1 MAATCAGICGGF
13 AAMAGSTEARLTPV
27 LSSLLREDAGMA
39 EVVVKNFELDRIPQ
53 TMPGTRKH
61 AVEKP
66 VPQLRKRGFD
76 ALPHLGQQGLF
87 SGASARVRT
96 SIPAS
101 SAHSAARSFP
111 RYPRSPRV
119 TPPSTPSNK
128 AS

>member
-1 MAATCAGICGGF
+1 MRGSAWPRVFRCAASALLQVLPLSRSVLLRVNRAPEGE
-13 AAMAGSTEARLTPV
+13 SEHRQTPV

-76 ALPHLGQQGLF
+76 ALSHLGQQGLF
-87 SGASARVRT
+87 L
-96 SIPAS
+96 
-101 SAHSAARSFP
+101 
-111 RYPRSPRV
+111 
-119 TPPSTPSNK
+119 
-128 AS
+128 